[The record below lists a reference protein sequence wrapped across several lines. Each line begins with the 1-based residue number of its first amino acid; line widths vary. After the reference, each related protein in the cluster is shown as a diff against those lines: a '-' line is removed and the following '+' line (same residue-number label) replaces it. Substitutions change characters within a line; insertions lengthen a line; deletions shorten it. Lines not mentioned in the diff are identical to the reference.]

1 MKPTLDERNSD
12 AATADPQPTRRRRR
26 NRKGMAAAMGAVIM
40 LGGAGIA
47 VVGSHLAGQRPS
59 ASGGAQD
66 NSAAVTTVPVAR
78 RALSSRTNVAGTLGH
93 AGSYTVLGQPNGTIT
108 WLPSAGQVI
117 RQGQELYGVNGTP
130 VVLLYGTEP
139 AYRDLAAGTYA
150 SDVAGQDV
158 RQLNRDLVALGY
170 ASGTGLDPSS
180 DEFTWATQAAI
191 KHLQEHLGVP
201 QTGELDLGQVVF
213 LPGAARVTNVTA
225 ALGGPA
231 GGHVLQATST
241 NRQVRVDLNAALQS
255 QVQAGDRATITL
267 PDGHITP
274 GVVTS
279 VGTVAT
285 PGSGANS
292 TPTIPV
298 AISLTDSKAGAGLD
312 QAAVQVTITTATV
325 QGALVVPVSALLALA
340 GGGYAVEVAGTG
352 GRHELV
358 PVSTGLFDDS
368 DGLVQV
374 TGTGLATAQRVVVP
388 AS

>member
-1 MKPTLDERNSD
+1 MNPTVDERSIE
-12 AATADPQPTRRRRR
+12 AGTAGPRPPRRRRR
-26 NRKGMAAAMGAVIM
+26 YRKAMVSMGAVVVLGAAGLAVAGTHM
-40 LGGAGIA
+40 L
-47 VVGSHLAGQRPS
+47 GQRPS
-59 ASGGAQD
+59 ASGNAQD
-66 NSAAVTTVPVAR
+66 NGTPVTTVPVAR
-78 RALSSRTNVAGTLGH
+78 RSLSSQTSVAGTLGH
-93 AGSYTVLGQPNGTIT
+93 AGSYTVLGQSNGTIT

-117 RQGQELYGVNGTP
+117 RQGQELYGSNGVP

-139 AYRDLAAGTYA
+139 AYRNLAEGTYA
-150 SDVAGQDV
+150 SDVTGQDV

-180 DEFTWATQAAI
+180 DEFTWATQAAV
-191 KHLQEHLGVP
+191 KNLQQHLGVS

-213 LPGAARVTNVTA
+213 LPGAARVTNLTA
-225 ALGGPA
+225 TLGGPA
-231 GGHVLQATST
+231 DGHVLQATST
-241 NRQVRVDLNAALQS
+241 SRQVSVGLDAALQS
-255 QVQAGDRATITL
+255 EVKADDRATITL
-267 PDGHITP
+267 PDGHTTP

-285 PGSGANS
+285 SGSGANS

-325 QGALVVPVSALLALA
+325 QDVLAVPVSALLALA
-340 GGGYAVEVAGTG
+340 GGGYAVEVAGHG
-352 GRHELV
+352 GSHVLV
-358 PVSTGLFDDS
+358 PVTTGLFDDS

-374 TGTGLATAQRVVVP
+374 TGTGLTAGQRVVVP

>member
-1 MKPTLDERNSD
+1 MNPTLGERSID
-12 AATADPQPTRRRRR
+12 TETADLRRPRRRRR
-26 NRKGMAAAMGAVIM
+26 YRKAIAAVGAVIV

-47 VVGSHLAGQRPS
+47 VVSSHVLGQRPT

-66 NSAAVTTVPVAR
+66 NGAAVTTVSVAR
-78 RALSSRTNVAGTLGH
+78 KSLSSQTTVAGTLGH
-93 AGSYTVLGQPNGTIT
+93 AGAYTVLGQANGTIT

-117 RQGQELYGVNGTP
+117 RQGQELYGVNGAP

-139 AYRDLAAGTYA
+139 AYRALAEGTYA

-180 DEFTWATQAAI
+180 DQFSWATQAAI
-191 KHLQEHLGVP
+191 KNLQQHLGVP

-213 LPGAARVTNVTA
+213 LPSAARVTNLTA
-225 ALGGPA
+225 TLGGPTSDR
-231 GGHVLQATST
+231 VLQATST
-241 NRQVRVDLNAALQS
+241 SRQVSVSLDAALQS
-255 QVQAGDRATITL
+255 QVKAGDRATVTL
-267 PDGHITP
+267 PDGHTTL

-279 VGTVAT
+279 VGSVAT
-285 PGSGANS
+285 AGTGANS
-292 TPTIPV
+292 TPTVPV
-298 AISLTDSKAGAGLD
+298 AISLTDSTAGAGLD

-325 QGALVVPVSALLALA
+325 QDALVVPVSALLALA
-340 GGGYAVEVAGTG
+340 GGGYAVEVAGSG

-358 PVSTGLFDDS
+358 PVTTGLFDDA

-374 TGTGLATAQRVVVP
+374 TGTGLSAGQPVVVP
-388 AS
+388 SS